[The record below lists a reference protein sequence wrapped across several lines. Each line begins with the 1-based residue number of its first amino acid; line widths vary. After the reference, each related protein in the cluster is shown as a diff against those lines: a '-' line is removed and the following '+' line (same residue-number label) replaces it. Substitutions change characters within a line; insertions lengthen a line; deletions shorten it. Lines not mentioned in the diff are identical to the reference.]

1 PSHELLGE
9 MLLQLGRYDEAQ
21 QEFQRALALAP
32 KRALSLAGLQAAAA
46 GAGDEKTAS
55 RAQGMLAEVWH
66 AADPDLLSGTW

>member
-1 PSHELLGE
+1 